1 MAHHAP
7 TDKTGQGVSQIIIN
21 TQIKTTTKTINERI
35 ISSEW
40 IISKTQFKCTTIY
53 APAKSNERY
62 TWYKENLTEE
72 LLHSDIITGD
82 FNVDCS
88 ADNNLNKHI
97 KTIFDEFQFTELRN
111 GITFPRNKSTID
123 RVFVSKK
130 ILHLNPIVTTKE
142 IKLKSDHNMVI
153 IELKIPEYEQQKK
166 GERLWRQNLETLKM
180 NSTSLKINKTIKYY
194 NKKFEE
200 NTSKWHKL
208 DICEQ
213 WLKLKNEIK
222 KQSINIEIRESNK
235 TKNKL
240 KSLSDKLETAKNS
253 RAIFLKEEINN
264 ILKEQ
269 ARIKQANQTNT
280 HINNKETP
288 SKYLTRRLK
297 VQRKT
302 NEIPQI
308 LDPSNNCLV
317 TKNEEILEIA
327 RRYYDNLYQKR
338 ECNEEI
344 HHELLKTFNKRIDQ
358 KILDEINQPIE
369 EYEIRLGI
377 EKIQEGKAP
386 GKDGLLPTFYKN
398 HINEILPTISKLY
411 NHFWNK
417 SIPKDFKQGILITI
431 YKNKG
436 DPNNLDNYRPITLLN
451 ADYKIYSKII
461 NNRILKFLNKVI
473 SPFQTGFVPRRLL
486 HDNIITLNSTIEI
499 IKRQVN
505 TKEDIEPIITFYD
518 FEKAFDSI
526 SHNAILRTL
535 AHLKLPLKMVLTIMN
550 LLNESETSV
559 YINNS
564 LSKSFISKRG
574 TKQGDPISPTIFA
587 LVVECM
593 ATTIINDHCIKGVT
607 KEAIKILQF
616 ADDTATTAYNFMD
629 HFLMN
634 EWIKKFCQATS
645 AKINQSKCSCITFK
659 WNTRTLYTVIKSNE
673 RYLGF
678 DFNNKGI
685 KSKINIISD
694 NIRAKLVTWNSTSS
708 TYMGRLIMAKTYA
721 LSQLTF
727 HTYINTTSQHNSIEN
742 EIVKFVFNTKSK
754 NSLSLQRR
762 QNNYTNGG
770 LNLWSLKTR
779 ELAQK
784 AWIFERYLHQS
795 VNNTPSSYIKLWE
808 EELKNNN
815 NNNNNNTTTNQIQ
828 LHWQYMMTI
837 KSPEHNKFIPTPG
850 QKEIMTKI
858 NSKHLPFKEIKKII
872 NMKGRDL
879 LWRYTLKALPKIYNA
894 PCQQCGGDETSE
906 HIFFDCKAHIK
917 NTQEIFN
924 FILTKCGHTQHT
936 WNVKVLNQLQIALI
950 ANLIAIIFEK
960 IWHKRNTL
968 IHDEK
973 EIIIHRQQVIRELIK
988 TQRAAWE
995 RTQSVINKILR
1006 FKSKQRSED
1015 KNKSDSLISLKL
1027 LQFSR
1032 QWNSPLHSIT
1042 LPKHLKKYNN
1052 SISNLYKQ

>member
-1 MAHHAP
+1 MK
-7 TDKTGQGVSQIIIN
+7 DIN
-21 TQIKTTTKTINERI
+21 
-35 ISSEW
+35 
-40 IISKTQFKCTTIY
+40 
-53 APAKSNERY
+53 
-62 TWYKENLTEE
+62 
-72 LLHSDIITGD
+72 
-82 FNVDCS
+82 
-88 ADNNLNKHI
+88 ADNNLNKFI
-97 KTIFDEFQFTELRN
+97 KTIFEEFQFTELSN

-130 ILHLNPIVTTKE
+130 ILHLNPIVNTKE
-142 IKLKSDHNMVI
+142 IKIKSDHYMVT
-153 IELKIPEYEQQKK
+153 IELTIPDYEQQKK
-166 GERLWRQNLETLKM
+166 GNRLWRQNLETLKM
-180 NSTSLKINKTIKYY
+180 NKTSLKINKTIKYY
-194 NKKFEE
+194 NKKFED
-200 NTSKWHKL
+200 NNSKWYKL
-208 DICEQ
+208 NICEQ
-213 WLKLKNEIK
+213 WLKLKDEIK

-235 TKNKL
+235 IKDKL
-240 KSLSDKLETAKNS
+240 KTLSEQLETAKDS

-269 ARIKQANQTNT
+269 AKIKQTNQINT
-280 HINNKETP
+280 HINNNETP

-297 VQRKT
+297 VQRKI

-308 LDPSNNCLV
+308 LDPTTNGLA

-327 RRYYDNLYQKR
+327 RKYYENLYQKK
-338 ECNEEI
+338 ECNEDI
-344 HHELLKTFNKRIDQ
+344 HHELLKTFNKSINQ
-358 KILDEINQPIE
+358 KIMEEINQPIE

-386 GKDGLLPTFYKN
+386 GKDGLIPTFYKN
-398 HINEILPTISKLY
+398 HINEILPTITKLY
-411 NHFWNK
+411 NHFWNTT
-417 SIPKDFKQGILITI
+417 IPKDFKQGILIII

-451 ADYKIYSKII
+451 VDYKIYSKII

-499 IKRQVN
+499 IKREIK
-505 TKEDIEPIITFYD
+505 TKDDTEPIITFYD

-535 AHLKLPLKMVLTIMN
+535 AHLKLPLKMILTIMN
-550 LLNESETSV
+550 LLKESETAV

-564 LSKSFISKRG
+564 LSKSFVSKRG

-593 ATTIINDHCIKGVT
+593 ATTIRNDRSIKGVT
-607 KEAIKILQF
+607 KESIRILQF

-629 HFLMN
+629 HLLMN

-659 WNTRTLYTVIKSNE
+659 ENTKTLYTIIKSNE

-685 KSKINIISD
+685 KSKINTISD
-694 NIRAKLVTWNSTSS
+694 NIRAKLATWNTTSS

-742 EIVKFVFNTKSK
+742 NIVKFVFNTKTK

-762 QNNYTNGG
+762 QNSYTNGG
-770 LNLWSLKTR
+770 LNIWNLKIR
-779 ELAQK
+779 ELSQK

-795 VNNTPSSYIKLWE
+795 ANNTPSSYIELWK
-808 EELKNNN
+808 EELKS
-815 NNNNNNTTTNQIQ
+815 NTNTNEQNQTQ
-828 LHWQYMMTI
+828 LHWQCKQAWTLLKTPNNKQTHYEYLPKLKKIYEDMMTNQF
-837 KSPEHNKFIPTPG
+837 PQHNKFVPTPG

-858 NSKHLPFKEIKKII
+858 KSKHLPFKEIKKII

-879 LWRYTLKALPKIYNA
+879 LWRYTLKALPKIYNK
-894 PCQQCGGDETSE
+894 PCQQCGENETSE
-906 HIFFDCKAHIK
+906 HIFFNCKAHNK

-924 FILTKCGHTQHT
+924 HILTKCGHATQT
-936 WNVKVLNQLQIALI
+936 WDVKILNHLQIPLI
-950 ANLIAIIFEK
+950 ANLIAILFEK
-960 IWHKRNTL
+960 IWHKRNKL
-968 IHDEK
+968 NHDEIVLTIHK
-973 EIIIHRQQVIRELIK
+973 EQIIQELIK

-995 RTQSVINKILR
+995 RTQSIISKTLR
-1006 FKSKQRSED
+1006 IKSKKRSEEQ
-1015 KNKSDSLISLKL
+1015 NKLDSLISQKL

-1042 LPKHLKKYNN
+1042 LPKHLKIYNN
-1052 SISNLYKQ
+1052 SLSSLYK